1 MWYIIIGVI
10 ILLLIIG
17 ASGNSATKE
26 VNEKLLAAGYDPEQQ
41 IILSKYLGGHPD
53 INEAKPHTSLFYHS
67 GSVHIM
73 EYMPL
78 KMPIKLAEIPGANVK
93 NVVVED
99 QSSVERRVTLGRM
112 LLVGIFA
119 FAWKKKKKNEQ
130 AYLIFEWSDGRF
142 EHETIFEF
150 EGRDAMVKA
159 NTARNGV
166 IKWLR

>member
-17 ASGNSATKE
+17 ASGSSATKE

-53 INEAKPHTSLFYHS
+53 INDAKPNTSLFYHS

-150 EGRDAMVKA
+150 EGRDAMMKA

>member
-10 ILLLIIG
+10 ILLVIILATGDDKRKEINAKLI
-17 ASGNSATKE
+17 E
-26 VNEKLLAAGYDPEQQ
+26 AGYDPEQK
-41 IILSKYLGGHPD
+41 ILSAKYLGGHPD
-53 INEAKPHTSLFYHS
+53 INDAKPHTSLFFKD
-67 GSVHIM
+67 GALHIM
-73 EYMPL
+73 EDMPL
-78 KMPIKLAEIPGANVK
+78 NMPIKLAEIPGANIK

-130 AYLIFEWSDGRF
+130 AYMIFEWSDGRF

-150 EGRDAMVKA
+150 EGREAMVKA